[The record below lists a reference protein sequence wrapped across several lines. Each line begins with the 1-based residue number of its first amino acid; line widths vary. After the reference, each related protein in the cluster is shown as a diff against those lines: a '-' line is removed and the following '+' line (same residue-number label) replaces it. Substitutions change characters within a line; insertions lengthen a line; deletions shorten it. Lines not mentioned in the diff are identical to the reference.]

1 MNKNNVYNAWNIN
14 VLSVNDAE
22 VKSKDLEKISGGI
35 NKRML
40 SAAGIALITMFMPAT
55 NVFSTSVNASSENVS
70 TIVSTSNES
79 KEKSSPKVLK
89 IPKVEW
95 MISKKSNE
103 SNKLIWYK
111 GEKAINSDRVKYYK
125 TKNAIA
131 GDPFKAFDEQGDSL
145 FIEVTDESEIKD
157 IQEIDAAL
165 RKSAEK
171 SLEMFKKRYEN
182 ALTFKLKTMDEFKKL
197 SKDEKL
203 EYLLY
208 RDSDVTKKMLCHPD
222 YPTVFTSKAVGYYTN
237 FDKRANEYF
246 KSLKGLSP
254 EQLQMSENKEL
265 YEEYLNC
272 QDCKY
277 YLNKFA
283 QDSEIEAIYQITLD
297 VLKEI
302 FEESTI

>member
-111 GEKAINSDRVKYYK
+111 GEKDINSDKIKYYK

-171 SLEMFKKRYEN
+171 SLDVFKKD
-182 ALTFKLKTMDEFKKL
+182 M
-197 SKDEKL
+197 
-203 EYLLY
+203 
-208 RDSDVTKKMLCHPD
+208 KMP
-222 YPTVFTSKAVGYYTN
+222 
-237 FDKRANEYF
+237 
-246 KSLKGLSP
+246 
-254 EQLQMSENKEL
+254 
-265 YEEYLNC
+265 
-272 QDCKY
+272 
-277 YLNKFA
+277 
-283 QDSEIEAIYQITLD
+283 
-297 VLKEI
+297 
-302 FEESTI
+302 